1 MGQVEHPGPN
11 MSFSHGDAEAQ
22 EEQGQ
27 LPGHLGHEESRWLE
41 RGGVIQDCQDPGP
54 RQRRWPPAFH
64 PAFYSAG
71 GGTPPNRHSVY
82 SSNRVGGDN

>member
-27 LPGHLGHEESRWLE
+27 LPGHLGHEESRWLK
-41 RGGVIQDCQDPGP
+41 RGEVIQDCQDPGSDGGRP
-54 RQRRWPPAFH
+54 PFTLPFIVQGGGGRPDSPQPAFCL
-64 PAFYSAG
+64 FKQ
-71 GGTPPNRHSVY
+71 
-82 SSNRVGGDN
+82 